1 MIDATTYRSLEAV
14 PAEPRDDAARQ
25 LEAFFLRRL
34 LAEARPSGDGLTG
47 GGMAGETFR
56 GMLDEAIAD
65 KMAERGGIGLA
76 RVFGAQFEAPDAGGV
91 AEPDLVRAL
100 QVSPRDSGPA
110 PLAMP
115 VVGRT
120 SSGYG
125 VRVHP
130 VTGETKLHAGLDLAA
145 VTGTPVEAAAA
156 GTVTRAEEAGT
167 YGNLVVL
174 RHEGGLET
182 RYAHLSEISVKVGQQ
197 VRAGDRIGAVGA
209 TGRVTGAHLHFEVRQ
224 DGHPHD
230 PTTYLPPLNTAS
242 ERPNQ

>member
-1 MIDATTYRSLEAV
+1 VIDATTYNSLAAV

-47 GGMAGETFR
+47 GGMAGDTFR

-76 RVFGAQFEAPDAGGV
+76 RVFGAQFEAPDA
-91 AEPDLVRAL
+91 AA
-100 QVSPRDSGPA
+100 SGAPA
-110 PLAMP
+110 PAVEPALADGEHRPLALP
-115 VVGRT
+115 VIGRP
-120 SSGYG
+120 SSSYG

-145 VTGTPVEAAAA
+145 ATGTPVEAAAA
-156 GTVTRAEEAGT
+156 GTVTRAEAAGT
-167 YGNLVVL
+167 YGNLVVV
-174 RHEGGLET
+174 RHPDGLET
-182 RYAHLSEISVKVGQQ
+182 RYAHLSEIAVEVGQQ
-197 VRAGDRIGAVGA
+197 VRAGERLGAVGA

-230 PTTYLPPLNTAS
+230 PTTYLPPLNTS
-242 ERPNQ
+242 PERPTH